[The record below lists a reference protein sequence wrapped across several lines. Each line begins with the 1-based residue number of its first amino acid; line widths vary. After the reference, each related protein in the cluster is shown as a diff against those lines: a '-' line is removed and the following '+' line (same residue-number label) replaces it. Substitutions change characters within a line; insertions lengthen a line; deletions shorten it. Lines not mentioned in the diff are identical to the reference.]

1 MVYFDDSSTVEE
13 LLLTSGILP
22 EILDET
28 SK

>member
-1 MVYFDDSSTVEE
+1 MVYFDDSPTVEE

-22 EILDET
+22 VNFQKT